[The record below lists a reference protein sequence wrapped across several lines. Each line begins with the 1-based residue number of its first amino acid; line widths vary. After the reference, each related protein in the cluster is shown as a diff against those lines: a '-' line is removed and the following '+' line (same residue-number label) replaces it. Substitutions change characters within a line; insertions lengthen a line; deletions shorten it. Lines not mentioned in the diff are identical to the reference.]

1 MKVINKINHLKQL
14 QLTFI
19 KSIQPH
25 SYNHLYN
32 LYKLNKLSY
41 FSKTTPRKHNR
52 KPSRSIENQEST
64 VNLPIKNE
72 ENEEIIENI
81 DFINQRLSLTKTE
94 FNSIHDC
101 KGCGIKLQHENNHE
115 LGYVPKEKYMKI
127 QEKTRENKEI
137 ICERCFK
144 LQTQGQFHKE
154 NQKKQSKPERIL
166 EEIQKLKEI
175 KLNPTAN
182 PYDSISNTTQ
192 EKPHYYS
199 SLDKINS
206 DDLIKLIS
214 NRLSKYSQV
223 FYIVDITEI
232 ESSLNVELLRMIESK
247 QCGVTFII
255 NKYDLLP
262 EGNSYDRL
270 NRYSGEEIGYFIRN
284 NSLSQLK
291 YSYIVVSSKTG
302 HKMEYVLSKLKQ
314 MSLYYK
320 EKRIY
325 HGKPKIYIVG
335 NCNIGKSTFINKLTE
350 SIYLSK
356 RRKSLSKLRK
366 KDEEKEKDNGNGKEE
381 EKEKEKDKYEDDYDE
396 DENQEMQE
404 KQSKINVDNQ
414 IKHNDKSEISN
425 LTSSSIPGTTLN
437 IIKIQNMS
445 YNCIFYDTPGFPPTN
460 SFISKLYNEYEA
472 LLSITM
478 TKKLKTN
485 LINIKQNYSIFL
497 GSLVRIDMINGEDKS
512 ISCFTSEGVTVHKTP
527 TSKIDSI
534 WDRTSGILLRPRV
547 KWISQDDFICHKFD
561 LDCEKHSKISH
572 DIVIS
577 GLGWVS
583 VTGKGFCQIEVWT
596 IKGVDVYKR
605 RKVLCPYEIRV
616 NKVGKLYGK
625 TLNIRTK
632 RNKDV
637 FEMYQKINNQKNI

>member
-1 MKVINKINHLKQL
+1 MKVFNKINHLKQL
-14 QLTFI
+14 LI
-19 KSIQPH
+19 P
-25 SYNHLYN
+25 YN
-32 LYKLNKLSY
+32 LYKPNKLSY
-41 FSKTTPRKHNR
+41 YSKTNPQKHSRKHNQN
-52 KPSRSIENQEST
+52 KEYKEST

-81 DFINQRLSLTKTE
+81 DFINQRLTLTSSE

-101 KGCGIKLQHENNHE
+101 KGCGIRLQHENNHE
-115 LGYVPKEKYMKI
+115 LGYIPKEKYKKI
-127 QEKTRENKEI
+127 EEKTSKNNEI

-144 LQTQGQFHKE
+144 LQNQGQFHKE
-154 NQKKQSKPERIL
+154 NALKQTKSERIL
-166 EEIQKLKEI
+166 KEIQKLKEI
-175 KLNPTAN
+175 KQTSTAT
-182 PYDSISNTTQ
+182 PYDLTNNTTQ
-192 EKPHYYS
+192 DKPQPHYYS

-206 DDLIKLIS
+206 KDLIKLIS

-223 FYIVDITEI
+223 FYIIDITEI
-232 ESSLNVELLRMIESK
+232 ESSLNVDLLKMIESK

-284 NSLSQLK
+284 NSLTQLK

-366 KDEEKEKDNGNGKEE
+366 KEE
-381 EKEKEKDKYEDDYDE
+381 ERDKEKDKENQYEKDKDEDCYNEDDE
-396 DENQEMQE
+396 ENKFENQELPVE
-404 KQSKINVDNQ
+404 DNENQSNPSKTS
-414 IKHNDKSEISN
+414 SEISN

-437 IIKIQNMS
+437 IIKIENMS
-445 YNCIFYDTPGFPPTN
+445 FNCTFYDTPGFPPVN
-460 SFISKLYNEYEA
+460 SYISKLYNEYEA

-497 GSLVRIDMINGEDKS
+497 GSLARIDMINGEDKA
-512 ISCFTSEGVTVHKTP
+512 ISCFTSEGVTVHKTQS
-527 TSKIDSI
+527 SKNETI
-534 WDRTSGILLRPRV
+534 WEKTSGILLRPRV
-547 KWISQDDFICHKFD
+547 KWISQDEFVCHKFD

-572 DIVIS
+572 EIVIS

-583 VTGKGFCQIEVWT
+583 VSGKGFCQIEVWT
-596 IKGVDVYKR
+596 LKGVDVYKR
-605 RKVLCPYEIRV
+605 RKVLCPYETRC
-616 NKVGKLYGK
+616 NDVGKLYGK
-625 TLNIRTK
+625 TINIRTK

-637 FEMYQKINNQKNI
+637 YEMYQKLNNEKNI